1 MSARRPQQSLPA
13 ATAAAAAAA
22 AAAAPVKAP
31 PPPAAAAV
39 AAARSARAL
48 AAALPRVF
56 VAQSRRG
63 PDPAARDARDARGD
77 ADADADAD
85 TKADADADA
94 DADTDGLVHATIDA
108 VSATAPFPPSPA
120 RNAAASPA
128 TTEPQPPEL
137 QALGF
142 VVLSTLGEGA
152 FSKVK
157 LASHTL
163 LGKSVAVK
171 MIQKCGFSKQ
181 GVSVRQVL
189 REILLLAALDHDNIN
204 RLLHV
209 VDSPSHIHVVLEYE
223 PRGELFDHVLKQGK
237 LSETDARPL
246 FKQIVAAVQYCHS
259 QGVVHRDLKL
269 ENEMIARKKYQGPE
283 VDAWSLGVILYCMVT
298 GMMPFGH
305 KATSKMF
312 VAIMSGKYDM
322 PQKIS
327 KECQSLIAAILVV
340 KPAERATLEQIR
352 VHPWMTADG
361 LAPGEAPPA
370 DPTSAR
376 RPLRQDVLDKIASL
390 DFTQDAIDSFA
401 RTGEPGAVRTAYY
414 LLLAD
419 APPLPLPE
427 SVAYVG
433 QASKSDTAGTS
444 LLASIRAEH
453 AALPD
458 SPNPLPRIQ
467 GEPRSMVAFE
477 VRVPAAQAVQAL
489 ARNMVAIP
497 DLETDAGLVATP
509 PVLYERV
516 VWRPQRETQQDDQT
530 MDSFLSA
537 GSADEAF
544 EMLVDSVTF
553 QDQTEVVV
561 FKIIMHTSP
570 HDTPEP
576 STLCFEMYPGSEASL
591 RRLEQIAKQMMQGI
605 L

>member
-1 MSARRPQQSLPA
+1 MC
-13 ATAAAAAAA
+13 
-22 AAAAPVKAP
+22 
-31 PPPAAAAV
+31 
-39 AAARSARAL
+39 
-48 AAALPRVF
+48 
-56 VAQSRRG
+56 G
-63 PDPAARDARDARGD
+63 H
-77 ADADADAD
+77 
-85 TKADADADA
+85 ADA

-269 ENEMIARKKYQGPE
+269 ENVLLAKDGSVKICDFGFANLLVDNSAGFESFCGSPPYAAPEMIARKKYQGPE

-427 SVAYVG
+427 VPRQPSASVAYVG